1 MTETKEDVFEIIVP
15 DINAKKL
22 WLLSKKKAIVSP
34 LANDPEPKFRKAY
47 LRTVEH
53 VLSIVRQ
60 WLDLTE
66 GVVRDSDDESHNV
79 DPVDSQAAAY
89 MVGVSEYSLEFYL
102 RHMRYAKLYGFD
114 FVASK
119 SEGFDKLRRFNQ

>member
-1 MTETKEDVFEIIVP
+1 M
-15 DINAKKL
+15 
-22 WLLSKKKAIVSP
+22 WQLSKKKAIVSP
-34 LANDPEPKFRKAY
+34 LADDPEPRFRKAY

-53 VLSIVRQ
+53 VLGIVRS

-66 GVVRDSDDESHNV
+66 GIIRSSEGEVHKVEPR
-79 DPVDSQAAAY
+79 DSQAAAY

-102 RHMRYAKLYGFD
+102 RHLRYAKLYGFD

-119 SEGFDKLRRFNQ
+119 SDGFDKLRRFNQSQR